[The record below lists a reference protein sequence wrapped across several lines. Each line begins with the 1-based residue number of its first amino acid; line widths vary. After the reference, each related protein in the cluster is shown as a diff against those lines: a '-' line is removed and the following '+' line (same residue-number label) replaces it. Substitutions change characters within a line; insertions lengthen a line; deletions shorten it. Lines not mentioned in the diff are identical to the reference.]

1 MMLASDKQY
10 VKNKTRMRDKLR
22 RQESGSIRNNS
33 GKMRNIPSR
42 SSMGPSIV
50 RDDSD
55 EDDIIPVSRSRRT
68 SRSCDL
74 TRKTSPSVDKKLK
87 VRTTSQSQDISIVQN
102 VTPSPPHCPLKPSW
116 PPPFAHIAAKV
127 SFCVAKSP

>member
-1 MMLASDKQY
+1 MLASDKQY
-10 VKNKTRMRDKLR
+10 VKNKTRMRDNLR

-55 EDDIIPVSRSRRT
+55 EDATVMFDFAA
-68 SRSCDL
+68 
-74 TRKTSPSVDKKLK
+74 
-87 VRTTSQSQDISIVQN
+87 N
-102 VTPSPPHCPLKPSW
+102 V
-116 PPPFAHIAAKV
+116 IAAPADGP
-127 SFCVAKSP
+127 SFGVAASGV